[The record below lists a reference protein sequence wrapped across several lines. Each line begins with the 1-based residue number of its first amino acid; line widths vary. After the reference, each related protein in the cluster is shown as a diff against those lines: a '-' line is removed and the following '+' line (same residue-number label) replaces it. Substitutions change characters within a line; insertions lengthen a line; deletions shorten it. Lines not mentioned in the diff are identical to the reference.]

1 MRYGYEYSRTKS
13 MTNAQISLSDT
24 FWLSISASLDMIT
37 LATER
42 ISMSFREL

>member
-1 MRYGYEYSRTKS
+1 

-24 FWLSISASLDMIT
+24 FWLSIAASLDMIK

-42 ISMSFREL
+42 ISMRLCVF